1 MSKRI
6 PVADDS
12 EIEAGTVLN
21 YTMPNEEVRPREPA
35 PSDKNEGTQ
44 PKGTLEEDPDKV
56 RGEVFKR
63 MFPDLPKKFP
73 E

>member
-12 EIEAGTVLN
+12 DIGTVLN
-21 YTMPNEEVRPREPA
+21 YVMPNEKVQRPVPV
-35 PSDKNEGTQ
+35 PSDKSKGVP
-44 PKGTLEEDPDKV
+44 PKGPPEEDPDKV